1 MKQQCNLNNALQRGI
16 AFYWFL
22 ATLSVIVALHST
34 PSQAQPFAYVTNPLA
49 GTVSVIDTNPSG
61 LDFNKVI
68 STIQT
73 GEDPNVIAFVPD
85 GTRIYVANHDSGTV
99 SVIDTNPNS
108 KDFNNVVS
116 LIQVGVSPD
125 VIVITPDGSRAYVTS
140 HSSASVTVIDTN
152 PGSTAFNTVVST
164 INLSDLPDNMAI
176 TPDGSRAYVTSR
188 PSASVTVIDTDPGS
202 TNFNRVLL
210 TIRVGGDPDTIAFT
224 QDGSFAYLLS
234 PLTHSISVMDTNPS
248 SPSYNQVVSAIGPC
262 SFPSDI
268 AFTPDGSRAYMT
280 NRDAGTVS
288 MIGTNPASSDFNK
301 VLAVINVGP
310 NPEVIAITPDG
321 SLIYVIADRRSVVVI
336 DTSDNAVLDT
346 LAMNSGSYWAAI
358 VPAVDGNSNIV
369 ALKIHRARLKL
380 HRKANRDRFKV
391 KGSFELETMIDEID
405 FQNKNVTVTLG
416 DYSETIAGSEF
427 VREDDKFQ
435 YKSRSGGITEIKI
448 RDDGRFTVKAKRL
461 ELSGLNLDGRVN
473 SVNFYLQIG
482 DYSGETEI
490 QFDRKGRYHYRRG
503 RKGRAR

>member
-1 MKQQCNLNNALQRGI
+1 MKQQCKLNNVLQRGI
-16 AFYWFL
+16 AFYWIL

-73 GEDPNVIAFVPD
+73 GEDPNVIAPVPD

-108 KDFNNVVS
+108 KDFNSVVS
-116 LIQVGVSPD
+116 LIQVVVSPD

-140 HSSASVTVIDTN
+140 RS
-152 PGSTAFNTVVST
+152 
-164 INLSDLPDNMAI
+164 
-176 TPDGSRAYVTSR
+176 
-188 PSASVTVIDTDPGS
+188 SASVTVIDTDPGS

-224 QDGSFAYLLS
+224 RDGSFAYLLS

-248 SPSYNQVVSAIGPC
+248 SPNYNQVVSAIGTC

-288 MIGTNPASSDFNK
+288 MIGPNPASSDFNK

-336 DTSDNAVLDT
+336 DTSDNAVLDA

-380 HRKANRDRFKV
+380 HRKANRDRFRV
-391 KGSFELETMIDEID
+391 KGTFELETMIDEID
-405 FQNKNVTVTLG
+405 LQNKNVTVTLG
-416 DYSETIAGSEF
+416 AYSETIAGSEF
-427 VREDDKFQ
+427 VREDNKFQ

-482 DYSGETEI
+482 DYSSETEI